1 MTAVHFL
8 DIWRAETSKLFS
20 RASAK
25 VGLVFAALL
34 AIVGPVAMWVAVGA
48 QISMNQSDVSGG
60 IEQSGA
66 MGLMWTLWVRN
77 NTWIL
82 RAFLLVLVALSFAG
96 EYQARTIREDLVRPV
111 PRWTVPISK
120 WLAVGVWSVAS
131 LGVTFVFGGL
141 LSVIVFG
148 FDGDWGQLLLGYG
161 ASVLADLGYTSLAL
175 FIAVASRSVAGTV
188 AGVFA
193 YIILDWVVGIALR
206 LVSAISGIFPM
217 ELGTVLERAITLQPF
232 LPSSAF
238 SVWEGFY
245 ESTDWEWRSFASL
258 GVITLVSLLLSERIF
273 HRLDVP

>member
-1 MTAVHFL
+1 MTPRHFY
-8 DIWRAETSKLFS
+8 DIWRSETEKLFS
-20 RASAK
+20 RIPAK

-34 AIVGPVAMWVAVGA
+34 AVVAPLLMWVAVGA

-77 NTWIL
+77 NTWIM

-111 PRWTVPISK
+111 PRWTVPVSK
-120 WLAVGVWSVAS
+120 WLAVCVWNVAS
-131 LGVTFVFGGL
+131 LCVTFAFGGL

-148 FDGDWGQLLLGYG
+148 FDGDWGQLFLGYG
-161 ASVLADLGYTSLAL
+161 ASILADLGYTSLAL

-193 YIILDWVVGIALR
+193 YVIIDWVIGIALR
-206 LVSAISGIFPM
+206 LVSAVSGFFPM
-217 ELGTVLERAITLQPF
+217 ELGSVLEKAITLRPF

-245 ESTDWEWRSFASL
+245 ASMDWEWRSFASL
-258 GVITLVSLLLSERIF
+258 GVITLVCMVLSERIF
-273 HRLDVP
+273 DRLDVP

>member
-1 MTAVHFL
+1 MTLHHFF
-8 DIWRAETSKLFS
+8 DIWRSETQKLFS
-20 RASAK
+20 RTSAK

-34 AIVGPVAMWVAVGA
+34 AVVGPFMMWVAVGA
-48 QISMNQSDVSGG
+48 QISMNNSDVSAG

-77 NTWIL
+77 NTWIM

-96 EYQARTIREDLVRPV
+96 EYGARTIREDLVRPV
-111 PRWTVPISK
+111 PRWTVPVSK
-120 WLAVGVWSVAS
+120 WLAVGVWSVVS
-131 LGVTFVFGGL
+131 LCVTFAFGGL

-161 ASVLADLGYTSLAL
+161 ASILADLGFTSLAL

-193 YIILDWVVGIALR
+193 YVILDWVVGLALR
-206 LVSAISGIFPM
+206 LVSAISGVFPM
-217 ELGTVLERAITLQPF
+217 ELGSVLEKAITLQPF

-245 ESTDWEWRSFASL
+245 ESMDWEWRSFASL
-258 GVITLVSLLLSERIF
+258 AVITVVCMVLSERVF
-273 HRLDVP
+273 DRLDVP